1 MFLQKTNLPVLSKK
15 KFLVPATMTLA
26 QFCSVLKG
34 QIKEELEAAGENDRS
49 SPYKTIYFQLRNR
62 KTPVMTKNMSEI
74 YDKEKDEDG
83 FLYLHFSE
91 ESVFG

>member
-1 MFLQKTNLPVLSKK
+1 M
-15 KFLVPATMTLA
+15 
-26 QFCSVLKG
+26 LKG
-34 QIKEELEAAGENDRS
+34 QIKEELEAMGEKDKS

-62 KTPVMTKNMSEI
+62 KTPVMTKSMAEI
-74 YDKEKDEDG
+74 YEANKDDDG